1 MKKFGYVRLFLAGL
15 ILILGFSFLPVEQVQ
30 GAENPV
36 SIKSCKLTSGGRKL
50 TVKAKVK
57 KKTSQMGK
65 KLYLLG
71 LEPYHS
77 ESGKKSVTPLA
88 NVRAKKG
95 TITFTVKYKSS
106 MLYKKYAVAYKTG
119 GKYQIVSDNSYI
131 TNPEA
136 LASYTGSGP
145 KTSSKKGL
153 QVEELSDSLEVGTK
167 HAVINWT
174 LSSILTSQGNGNAV
188 PFKYRGV
195 TYYLDGSVMAY
206 NDSLVQAY
214 NQGGAKVTIILLLPE
229 DSSSATASMRFDG
242 PVMAKFSSIDTGN
255 KAGCR
260 TFEAVMT
267 YLAKRYGTKNNL
279 VSGWILGNEVDSPY
293 YWNYGGSKKQSSYIG
308 NYARSFRICYNA
320 VKSVSKNAKVYIS
333 LDHNWNTDPD
343 GEGTRFFTTKSTLD
357 SFYKKINKQG
367 KITFQIAY
375 HAYSQGLGDPIFW
388 DDSNATNSVKSKI
401 INFKNLNV
409 LTDYVKKNYGKKYT
423 IMLSEQSFNST
434 RGEVVQAACY
444 AYAYYI
450 SETNSMIESFIYG
463 REFDNDGEPGYLW
476 GLCTKN
482 HQKRLLWHV
491 FQYIDTAD
499 SFTFTDPL
507 VSSTNIKSWTKIKGF
522 KKDKFKKMPSIRK
535 VKAQI
540 TQAESTG
547 TNEITV
553 TWDKIK
559 SGDGYEVLRKGPG
572 NSDYVQVGWIRGNS
586 TVSYKDRN
594 VSPGNTYS
602 YKIRLFKEAP
612 VKGKPTQKKNIY
624 GTISAGVSVSA
635 STGQVVLDTK
645 KCTVSGNKITIQ
657 WKKME
662 GVNGYEILRSTGK
675 DSGYMPIGTSDS
687 TKYVDKNTISGTT
700 YYYKVR
706 AFVTVNGKNLLG
718 KESESVEKQALIG
731 VTASI
736 EGGKIVLRWSQWL
749 NEGTYRLYCA
759 REGEGFKKF
768 KTVKAPGAGG
778 YTWSGTRYTYKDGDA
793 NVEVGFE
800 WGETY
805 QFRVRAEFGD
815 GKYSPY
821 SNIVEVTP
829 EQDLDS
835 QELNDMPPE
844 DTTEEPVE
852 DTESTESTEPT
863 GPAESTETTEP
874 TENTNPTESTEPT
887 ESTGTTEPTESTES
901 TEPTESKD
909 STETTESTET
919 TVPTET
925 TEPTGATEST
935 EPTGPSD
942 SAESTEETKT
952 PASAES
958 AGDPG
963 PAESTESRGQAGAA
977 ESTENIGSVIIG
989 GYYASYSSRTLL

>member
-1 MKKFGYVRLFLAGL
+1 MKKFKCVKLVLAVL

-30 GAENPV
+30 AAENPV
-36 SIKSCKLTSGGRKL
+36 TIKSCKLNDSGSKL

-57 KKTSQMGK
+57 KKTSEMGK

-71 LEPYHS
+71 LEPYNS
-77 ESGKKSVTPLA
+77 ESGKRSATPLA
-88 NVRAKKG
+88 NVKAKKG
-95 TITFTVKYKSS
+95 TVTFKVKYKSD

-119 GKYQIVSDNSYI
+119 GEYQIVSDNSYI
-131 TNPEA
+131 TNPEV
-136 LASYTGSGP
+136 LATYTGSGP

-174 LSSILTSQGNGNAV
+174 LSSILTSSGNGNAV
-188 PFKYRGV
+188 PFQYRGV
-195 TYYLDGSVMAY
+195 TYFLDESVMAY

-229 DSSSATASMRFDG
+229 DTSNATASMRFDG
-242 PVMAKFSSIDTGN
+242 PPVAKFSSIDTGN

-267 YLAKRYGTKNNL
+267 YLAKRYGTKKNL

-293 YWNYGGSKKQSSYIG
+293 YWNYGGSKKQSSYIS

-343 GEGTRFFTTKSTLD
+343 GAGTRFFSTKSTLD

-375 HAYSQGLGDPIFW
+375 HAYPQGLGDPIFW
-388 DDSNATNSVKSKI
+388 DDSDAGKTTDSKI

-507 VSSTNIKSWTKIKGF
+507 VSSTNIKAWTKIKGF
-522 KKDKFKKMPSIRK
+522 KRDKFKKMPSIRK
-535 VKAQI
+535 VKTTI

-547 TNEITV
+547 TNEITL

-559 SGDGYEVLRKGPG
+559 TGDGYEILRKGPG
-572 NSDYVQVGWIRGNS
+572 DADYVQVGWIRGNS
-586 TVSYKDRN
+586 TVSFKDTK
-594 VSPGNTYS
+594 VSPGNKYS
-602 YKIRLFKEAP
+602 YKVRLFKEAP
-612 VKGKPTQKKNIY
+612 IKGKPTTKQNIY
-624 GTISAGVSVSA
+624 GTRSAGVTVSA
-635 STGQVVLDTK
+635 TTGQVILDTK
-645 KCTVSGNKITIQ
+645 NCKVSGNEITIQ
-657 WKKME
+657 WNKIE
-662 GVNGYEILRSTGK
+662 GVTGYEILRSTSK
-675 DSGYMPIGTSDS
+675 DSGYAPIGTSDS
-687 TKYVDKNTISGTT
+687 TKFVDKNTISGTT

-706 AFVTVNGKNLLG
+706 AYVAVNGLSIYG
-718 KESESVEKQALIG
+718 KESEDVEKQSLIG
-731 VTASI
+731 LTASI
-736 EGGKIVLRWSQWL
+736 EDGKIVLRWSQWL
-749 NEGTYRLYCA
+749 NQGSYRVYCA
-759 REGEGFKKF
+759 EEGENFIKQ
-768 KTVKAPGAGG
+768 KTVKSPGADGQ
-778 YTWSGTRYTYKDGDA
+778 YTWSGKEFENAAGDKA
-793 NVEVGFE
+793 GFE
-800 WGETY
+800 WGTTY
-805 QFRVRAEFGD
+805 QFRVRAELGD
-815 GKYSPY
+815 GQFSPY
-821 SNIVEVTP
+821 SNVVEVTP
-829 EQDLDS
+829 EYDLNT
-835 QELNDMPPE
+835 QELSDMPPE
-844 DTTEEPVE
+844 NTTEETVE
-852 DTESTESTEPT
+852 DTESTESTET
-863 GPAESTETTEP
+863 I
-874 TENTNPTESTEPT
+874 
-887 ESTGTTEPTESTES
+887 EPTESTES
-901 TEPTESKD
+901 TEPTE
-909 STETTESTET
+909 T
-919 TVPTET
+919 
-925 TEPTGATEST
+925 TEST
-935 EPTGPSD
+935 EPTESVD
-942 SAESTEETKT
+942 STESTETPESVESTENTEVPEPVESIESTET
-952 PASAES
+952 SES
-958 AGDPG
+958 V
-963 PAESTESRGQAGAA
+963 ESTESIEAP
-977 ESTENIGSVIIG
+977 ESMESTEITISSESMELTENIGPVIIG
-989 GYYASYSSRTLL
+989 GYYASYSNRTLL